1 MKRTVIALALAASA
15 LSANA
20 QEFSFGQAIGAVTG
34 AVIGN
39 HFGGGTGNIAMT
51 AIGAV
56 VGSEVGRNLSNQ
68 RNYYVPQGSY
78 RPPIAGYNQPY
89 DMARGNTV
97 NIRANRAQSE
107 LEQCI
112 GDGVYNGVY
121 NPDAA
126 AAYCRGAIEAQ
137 RRRQAQAE
145 MDAYSQGLRHNFNQ

>member
-15 LSANA
+15 LSAQA
-20 QEFSFGQAIGAVTG
+20 QDFTWGQALGAVTG

-39 HFGGGTGNIAMT
+39 QFGGGNGNLAMT
-51 AIGAV
+51 VIGGV

-89 DMARGNTV
+89 DMARGNDV
-97 NIRANRAQSE
+97 NIRANRAYSE
-107 LEQCI
+107 LENCI
-112 GDGVYNGVY
+112 GDGVFNGVY
-121 NPDAA
+121 NPQAA

-145 MDAYSQGLRHNFNQ
+145 VDAYNQGLRHNFER

>member
-20 QEFSFGQAIGAVTG
+20 QEFSFGQALGAVTG

>member
-15 LSANA
+15 LSAHA
-20 QEFSFGQAIGAVTG
+20 QEFGWGQAIGAVTG

-39 HFGGGTGNIAMT
+39 QFGGGAGNVAMT

-68 RNYYVPQGSY
+68 RNFYVPQGSY

-89 DMARGNTV
+89 DMARGNDV

-107 LEQCI
+107 LDNCI

-121 NPDAA
+121 NPQAA
-126 AAYCRGAIEAQ
+126 AAYCRGAIEAS

-145 MDAYSQGLRHNFNQ
+145 TDAYHQGLRHNFER

>member
-20 QEFSFGQAIGAVTG
+20 QEFSFGQALGAVTG

-39 HFGGGTGNIAMT
+39 HFGGGTGNVAMT